1 MGEQMITLKLPAVSF
16 GAASAIVTSM
26 GMIIGFGAASIS
38 KSTIIAGLLVVGL
51 ADNVTDSLSIH
62 IYQESERLEQKAAFR
77 ATIGNFA
84 TRFVISLSFMVL
96 VFAFSST
103 NMLLACLGW
112 GVLLLVSLTWFVAKN
127 RNANVFTEVFKHLTV
142 AAAVIAASL
151 ATGTFISSY
160 VQ

>member
-1 MGEQMITLKLPAVSF
+1 MGEQMIAFRLPAVSF

-38 KSTIIAGLLVVGL
+38 KPTIIAGLLIVGL

-84 TRFVISLSFMVL
+84 TRLIISLSFLVL
-96 VFAFSST
+96 VFAFSGA

-112 GVLLLVSLTWFVAKN
+112 GVLLLATLTWFVAKN
-127 RNANVFTEVFKHLTV
+127 RNANVLTEVVKHLAV
-142 AAAVIAASL
+142 AATVIAASL
-151 ATGTFISSY
+151 AAGKFISTY
-160 VQ
+160 IQ